1 MNGKLPTFPRTLPT
15 SRRWKPSPWQLRY
28 WSLCSGSSPV
38 SGLGYDCVFDQQVP
52 LRGDRRYTLV
62 VSRRRDRPTNATEAC
77 GYKWLDFGAGEN
89 YPDAASRDYVGVL
102 YARFMF
108 PDPAWAQA
116 PQKVT
121 TPGTERAVMGPYF
134 PRSRYTTTAR
144 FERRGCRRG
153 AHGASA
159 RG

>member
-1 MNGKLPTFPRTLPT
+1 MVRQREIEEHGGAILLHDHVVGFQVEMHR
-15 SRRWKPSPWQLRY
+15 
-28 WSLCSGSSPV
+28 V
-38 SGLGYDCVFDQQVP
+38 LGVDRVIVLAGVTIVF
-52 LRGDRRYTLV
+52 
-62 VSRRRDRPTNATEAC
+62 
-77 GYKWLDFGAGEN
+77 GEN
-89 YPDAASRDYVGVL
+89 YPDAAARDYVGVL